1 MQFRDLTGP
10 DANSGVDQPDALG
23 VIFSEFVLMRQL
35 TAALAAGVFL
45 TGFANATVQD
55 APAGDAKTAAPMAAK
70 GDPAAFTTA
79 DRSPEAIK
87 AGLAQLVK
95 TRAVYR
101 NAPALT
107 EGIVIA
113 VKSPMGEQKTMVDS
127 QWGANG
133 AFDITVDGQ
142 MRMLAVGSNFYMV
155 MPADESRYVTKE
167 IVDGDVMGI
176 IAGAT
181 GGGGLP
187 DPAIPFRLGKAD
199 VKPEDIPAMLG
210 LGAMMN
216 PKLAGFRSAANGPQ
230 ALLEG
235 EGGKAVVS
243 MNAKTNLI
251 DRIDLMVTP
260 PGAPP
265 EFKIDVAFTI
275 KNELLK
281 SLKTP
286 ITFDTTGKTPVDG
299 PDGLGPQPLETGA
312 MAPDFE
318 LKTLDG
324 ETVKLSSL
332 RGQVVVLDFWATWCG
347 PCKRGL
353 PVLNQVVQWAAEA
366 DMPVKF
372 FGVNVWEQG
381 DVAAKLKLAKDF
393 WDGQKFSF
401 ASLIDSDDSVVAK
414 YGVTGIPTSFII
426 GRDGKV
432 EVVHQGFDPSMVETM
447 KTELK
452 TAAGND
458 KG

>member
-1 MQFRDLTGP
+1 
-10 DANSGVDQPDALG
+10 
-23 VIFSEFVLMRQL
+23 MRQL
-35 TAALAAGVFL
+35 TAAIAAGVFL
-45 TGFANATVQD
+45 TGLATATATVQD
-55 APAGDAKTAAPMAAK
+55 APTVPAAEPAAPEVAK
-70 GDPAAFTTA
+70 GDPAAFTAA
-79 DRSPEAIK
+79 DRSPETLM

-95 TRAVYR
+95 TRAAYR
-101 NAPALT
+101 AAPALT
-107 EGIVIA
+107 EGIVIS
-113 VKSPMGEQKTMVDS
+113 VNSPMGEQKTMVDS
-127 QWGANG
+127 QWGVNG
-133 AFDITVDGQ
+133 AFDITVDGR
-142 MRMLAVGSNFYMV
+142 MRMLAFGNTFYML
-155 MPADESRYVTKE
+155 MPADETRYLSQE
-167 IVDGDVMGI
+167 IADGDAMGV

-199 VKPEDIPAMLG
+199 VKAEEIPAMLG
-210 LGAMMN
+210 LGAMTN
-216 PKLAGFRSAANGPQ
+216 PKLAGFRSSATGMQ

-243 MNAKTNLI
+243 MNSKTNLI

-265 EFKIDVAFTI
+265 EFKIEVAFTI

-281 SLKTP
+281 ALKTP
-286 ITFDTTGKTPVDG
+286 IAFDTTGKTKVDS
-299 PDGLGPQPLETGA
+299 PDGLGPQPLEAGA

-318 LKTLDG
+318 LKTLEG

-353 PVLNQVVQWAAEA
+353 PVLNQVVQWANEA
-366 DMPVKF
+366 DMPIKF
-372 FGVNVWEQG
+372 YGVNVWEQG
-381 DVAAKLKLAKDF
+381 EVAAKLAVAKGF
-393 WDGQKFSF
+393 WDPQNFSF
-401 ASLIDSDDSVVAK
+401 SSLIDEDDAVVAK

-432 EVVHQGFDPSMVETM
+432 EVVHQGFDPSMVEVM
-447 KTELK
+447 KEELK
-452 TAAGND
+452 AAVAE

>member
-1 MQFRDLTGP
+1 
-10 DANSGVDQPDALG
+10 
-23 VIFSEFVLMRQL
+23 MRQL
-35 TAALAAGVFL
+35 TAAIAAGVFL
-45 TGFANATVQD
+45 TGLATATATVQD
-55 APAGDAKTAAPMAAK
+55 APAVPAAEPAAPEVAK
-70 GDPAAFTTA
+70 GDPAAFTAA
-79 DRSPEAIK
+79 DRSPETLM

-95 TRAVYR
+95 TRAAYR
-101 NAPALT
+101 AAPALT
-107 EGIVIA
+107 EGIVIS
-113 VKSPMGEQKTMVDS
+113 VNSPMGEQKTMVDS
-127 QWGANG
+127 QWGVNG

-142 MRMLAVGSNFYMV
+142 MRMLAFGNTFYML
-155 MPADESRYVTKE
+155 MPADETRYLSQE
-167 IVDGDVMGI
+167 IADGDAMGV

-199 VKPEDIPAMLG
+199 VKAEEIPSMLG
-210 LGAMMN
+210 LGAMTN
-216 PKLAGFRSAANGPQ
+216 PKLAGFRSSATGMQ

-243 MNAKTNLI
+243 MNSKTNLI

-265 EFKIDVAFTI
+265 EFKIEVAFTI

-281 SLKTP
+281 ALKTP
-286 ITFDTTGKTPVDG
+286 IAFDTTGKTKVDS
-299 PDGLGPQPLETGA
+299 PDGLGPQPLEAGA

-318 LKTLDG
+318 LKTLEG

-353 PVLNQVVQWAAEA
+353 PVLNQVVQWANEA
-366 DMPVKF
+366 DMPIKF
-372 FGVNVWEQG
+372 YGVNVWEQG
-381 DVAAKLKLAKDF
+381 EVAAKLAVAKGF
-393 WDGQKFSF
+393 WDPQNFSF
-401 ASLIDSDDSVVAK
+401 SSLIDEDDAVVAK

-432 EVVHQGFDPSMVETM
+432 EVVHQGFDPSMVEVM
-447 KTELK
+447 KEELK
-452 TAAGND
+452 AAVAE

>member
-1 MQFRDLTGP
+1 LKSNDLSGSDANEGVAFP
-10 DANSGVDQPDALG
+10 DATGVD
-23 VIFSEFVLMRQL
+23 FSEFILMRQF

-45 TGFANATVQD
+45 TGLATATVQD
-55 APAGDAKTAAPMAAK
+55 APKAPAKAAAPAAAK
-70 GDPAAFTTA
+70 GDPAAFTA
-79 DRSPEAIK
+79 AEKSPEAIK
-87 AGLAQLVK
+87 AGLSQFVK
-95 TRAVYR
+95 TRSAYR
-101 NAPALT
+101 DAPALT
-107 EGIVIA
+107 EAIVIT
-113 VKSPMGEQKTMVDS
+113 VMSPMGEQKTMVDS
-127 QWGANG
+127 QWGAKG

-155 MPADESRYVTKE
+155 MPADEARYLTEE
-167 IVDGDVMGI
+167 IADGDVIGV
-176 IAGAT
+176 IAAAT

-199 VKPEDIPAMLG
+199 VKPEEIPAMLG
-210 LGAMMN
+210 LGAMVD
-216 PKLAGFRSAANGPQ
+216 PKLVGFRTAATGTQ

-235 EGGKAVVS
+235 QGGKAVVS
-243 MNAKTNLI
+243 MNSKTNLV
-251 DRIDLMVTP
+251 DRIDLIVTP

-275 KNELLK
+275 KNAVMK
-281 SLKTP
+281 ALKTP
-286 ITFDTTGKTPVDG
+286 IAFDTTGKTKVDG
-299 PDGLGPQPLETGA
+299 PDGLGPQPLKVGA

-318 LKTLDG
+318 LKTLAG

-347 PCKRGL
+347 PCKKGL
-353 PVLNQVVQWAAEA
+353 PVLNQIVQWADEA
-366 DMPVKF
+366 KMPVKF

-381 DVAAKLKLAKDF
+381 EVAAKLAIAKGF
-393 WDGQKFSF
+393 WDGQKFAFS
-401 ASLIDSDDSVVAK
+401 SLIDPDDAVVAQ

-447 KTELK
+447 KAELK
-452 TAAGND
+452 AAVAE

>member
-1 MQFRDLTGP
+1 
-10 DANSGVDQPDALG
+10 
-23 VIFSEFVLMRQL
+23 MRQL

-45 TGFANATVQD
+45 TGLATATVQD
-55 APAGDAKTAAPMAAK
+55 APVPPAKAPAAAK
-70 GDPAAFTTA
+70 GDPAAFTAA
-79 DRSPEAIK
+79 DKSPEAIK
-87 AGLAQLVK
+87 AGLAQLAK
-95 TRAVYR
+95 TRAAYR
-101 NAPALT
+101 SAPAFT
-107 EGIVIA
+107 EGIVIN
-113 VKSPMGEQKTMVDS
+113 VKSPMGEQKTMIDS
-127 QWGANG
+127 QWGANN
-133 AFDITVDGQ
+133 AFDIVVDGQ

-155 MPADESRYVTKE
+155 MPADESRYLSQE
-167 IVDGDVMGI
+167 IVDGDVMGL
-176 IAGAT
+176 IATAT

-199 VKPEDIPAMLG
+199 VKPEEIPAMLG
-210 LGAMMN
+210 LGAMAD
-216 PKLAGFRSAANGPQ
+216 PKLVGFRSAATGSQ

-235 EGGKAVVS
+235 QGGKAVVS
-243 MNAKTNLI
+243 MNAKTGFV

-265 EFKIDVAFTI
+265 EFKIDVAFVI
-275 KNELLK
+275 KNDLMKALK
-281 SLKTP
+281 SP
-286 ITFDTTGKTPVDG
+286 IAFDTTGKTKVDS
-299 PDGLGPQPLETGA
+299 PDGLGPQPLEVGS

-381 DVAAKLKLAKDF
+381 EGAQKLALAKGF
-393 WDGQKFSF
+393 WDPQNFSF
-401 ASLIDSDDSVVAK
+401 SSLIDPDDSVVAE

-432 EVVHQGFDPSMVETM
+432 EVVHQGFDPSMVEAM
-447 KTELK
+447 KAELK
-452 TAAGND
+452 AAVAQ

>member
-1 MQFRDLTGP
+1 
-10 DANSGVDQPDALG
+10 
-23 VIFSEFVLMRQL
+23 
-35 TAALAAGVFL
+35 
-45 TGFANATVQD
+45 
-55 APAGDAKTAAPMAAK
+55 MAAK

-210 LGAMMN
+210 LGAMTN

-251 DRIDLMVTP
+251 DRIDLNLS
-260 PGAPP
+260 
-265 EFKIDVAFTI
+265 DAFSRL
-275 KNELLK
+275 KN
-281 SLKTP
+281 
-286 ITFDTTGKTPVDG
+286 G
-299 PDGLGPQPLETGA
+299 
-312 MAPDFE
+312 
-318 LKTLDG
+318 
-324 ETVKLSSL
+324 
-332 RGQVVVLDFWATWCG
+332 
-347 PCKRGL
+347 
-353 PVLNQVVQWAAEA
+353 
-366 DMPVKF
+366 
-372 FGVNVWEQG
+372 
-381 DVAAKLKLAKDF
+381 
-393 WDGQKFSF
+393 
-401 ASLIDSDDSVVAK
+401 
-414 YGVTGIPTSFII
+414 
-426 GRDGKV
+426 
-432 EVVHQGFDPSMVETM
+432 
-447 KTELK
+447 
-452 TAAGND
+452 
-458 KG
+458 